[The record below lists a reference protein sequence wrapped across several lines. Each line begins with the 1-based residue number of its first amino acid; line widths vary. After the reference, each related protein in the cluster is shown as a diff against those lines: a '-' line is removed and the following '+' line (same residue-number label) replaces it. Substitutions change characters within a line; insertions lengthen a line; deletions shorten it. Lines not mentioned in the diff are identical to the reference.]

1 MSIADLNWVAI
12 AASFLVF
19 FVTGAVW
26 FGPKTFYPVWVKA
39 LGHDPQLS
47 NSGDSMAKVFGLT
60 ALGGFIQVLTLA
72 IVLQFVT
79 TDDLTPFLGAYIG
92 FALSAGLVAAG
103 SLSHRLFA
111 GQGLKVWI
119 IEVGGDVVGL
129 TLAGLVFG
137 FIA

>member
-1 MSIADLNWVAI
+1 MFLMELNWLAVLAG
-12 AASFLVF
+12 FLVF

-26 FGPKTFYPVWVKA
+26 FGPKTFYPAWVKA
-39 LGHDPQLS
+39 LGQDPAVQIEHTPPGVL
-47 NSGDSMAKVFGLT
+47 FGLT
-60 ALGGFIQVLTLA
+60 AVGGLVQVIAMASVLGFVAESVSPLQGAWVGFL
-72 IVLQFVT
+72 
-79 TDDLTPFLGAYIG
+79 
-92 FALSAGLVAAG
+92 LSSSLVAAG

-137 FIA
+137 LIA

>member
-1 MSIADLNWVAI
+1 MLFEINWLAVG
-12 AASFLVF
+12 ASFLVF
-19 FVTGAVW
+19 FLTGAIW

-39 LGHDPQLS
+39 LGHDPQQS

-72 IVLQFVT
+72 IVLQFVAS
-79 TDDLTPFLGAYIG
+79 DDVSPALGAYIG

-119 IEVGGDVVGL
+119 IEVGGDIVGL

-137 FIA
+137 LIA